1 MDPVSTVS
9 TAEFEARDEGGEEGE
24 EEEEEE
30 DPGEEEVATD

>member
-24 EEEEEE
+24 EEEEE